1 MGITLGDA
9 GDSPDEILRRADVAM
24 YVAKAQGKGRFVI
37 YDETMEQSIVG
48 RLELASELQR
58 AVERAEFVIHYQPS
72 ILLSS
77 GGIAGVEALLRWQH
91 PTRGLVQPAEFIP
104 VAEETGLI
112 LPIGGWVLREACAQ
126 ARQWQIEFPSDPPLT
141 MAVNIS
147 ARQVHQPGLLDI
159 VADALAVSGLP
170 PQSLVLEITESL
182 MMQDAELAITR
193 LHELKK
199 LGIRLAIDDF
209 GTGYSSLS
217 YLRKFPVDILKIDK
231 SFVDGVSRHGK
242 EQELAQSIIELGQ
255 TLKLEIVAEGVE
267 QAEQLGWLQSRNCD
281 LGQGFYFSEPI
292 DAGDLTRLLR
302 ERAHGVPSQ
311 RKSA

>member
-1 MGITLGDA
+1 
-9 GDSPDEILRRADVAM
+9 
-24 YVAKAQGKGRFVI
+24 
-37 YDETMEQSIVG
+37 
-48 RLELASELQR
+48 
-58 AVERAEFVIHYQPS
+58 
-72 ILLSS
+72 
-77 GGIAGVEALLRWQH
+77 
-91 PTRGLVQPAEFIP
+91 
-104 VAEETGLI
+104 
-112 LPIGGWVLREACAQ
+112 
-126 ARQWQIEFPSDPPLT
+126 
-141 MAVNIS
+141 
-147 ARQVHQPGLLDI
+147 VHQPGLREV
-159 VADALAVSGLP
+159 VAGALAVSGLP
-170 PQSLVLEITESL
+170 PHSLVLEITESL

-193 LHELKK
+193 LHELKE

-231 SFVDGVSRHGK
+231 SFVDGVSRQGK

-302 ERAHGVPSQ
+302 ERAHGDGQ
-311 RKSA
+311 RKTA